1 MHYIELSAAVAALTM
16 LLSRAKITSVLRK
29 YSPEWSPIHCPV
41 CLSFWVAMLP
51 AIPLVSEQAWMGRWL
66 ALVAFSNLWMLG
78 IAKLYL
84 AIDDMDYE
92 TTSENE

>member
-1 MHYIELSAAVAALTM
+1 MNYIEVSAAVAALTM
-16 LLSRAKITSVLRK
+16 LISKSTLFTPLRDK
-29 YSPEWSPIHCPV
+29 LPDKPFGCPICS
-41 CLSFWVAMLP
+41 SFWVTLP
-51 AIPLVSEQAWMGRWL
+51 ILYWGPVAYL
-66 ALVAFSNLWMLG
+66 ATVTFSNLWMLG